1 MSFKKLSELQLA
13 EYLLSKGI
21 SIDAT
26 EKLKNEEIDR
36 TAFLE
41 LNALLLHAMGIKM
54 GQAIKIQ
61 AIIEG
66 KKKNDSVLKDVTC
79 FKDTTAIAFS
89 LTETLNSPLDESA
102 VSPTLSSTLQL
113 SPDVLNESR
122 KIKLNVSTT
131 DVQVALRLDNI
142 DFNIRSLLDEHQ
154 TGKLVLAEYDS
165 TGALI
170 KRLQDMIHIVVNSMV
185 HRVGIMY
192 PSTKTKSNLAKAIIT
207 AFPKLHSSGKL
218 GYENYYSPYTE
229 FVMGNKKKKVT
240 PHGHIEERLK
250 TMRKH
255 VGVQVQAR
263 RKRVIVLAEEFHSS
277 APFSKE
283 EISMIAEL
291 RFDDLGYEKKL
302 DYMEKTS
309 CSRRKWIVNCRP
321 TFDDLLKTFPPLKD
335 LSKHF
340 QKDFCCNFAELNDFL
355 AQWELI
361 TPHVISWA
369 RQKTNLMVKQIL
381 AELDMQDN
389 PSIGIE
395 MDFALLLLP
404 FIIKVPSKNK
414 SCASAAEV
422 AEHFIQFYPA
432 STPMEIML

>member
-13 EYLLSKGI
+13 EYLLSKRI

-26 EKLKNEEIDR
+26 EKLKNEEIDG

-79 FKDTTAIAFS
+79 LKNTTAIAFS

-122 KIKLNVSTT
+122 KIKLK
-131 DVQVALRLDNI
+131 VALRLDNI

-170 KRLQDMIHIVVNSMV
+170 KRRQDMIHIVVNSMV
-185 HRVGIMY
+185 HRVGNMY

-207 AFPKLHSSGKL
+207 AFPKLHSGGKL
-218 GYENYYSPYTE
+218 GYENYYSLYTE
-229 FVMGNKKKKVT
+229 FVMSNKKKKVT

-255 VGVQVQAR
+255 VGVHFQAR

-277 APFSKE
+277 
-283 EISMIAEL
+283 
-291 RFDDLGYEKKL
+291 
-302 DYMEKTS
+302 
-309 CSRRKWIVNCRP
+309 
-321 TFDDLLKTFPPLKD
+321 
-335 LSKHF
+335 
-340 QKDFCCNFAELNDFL
+340 
-355 AQWELI
+355 
-361 TPHVISWA
+361 
-369 RQKTNLMVKQIL
+369 
-381 AELDMQDN
+381 
-389 PSIGIE
+389 GINS
-395 MDFALLLLP
+395 DG
-404 FIIKVPSKNK
+404 N
-414 SCASAAEV
+414 CASKS
-422 AEHFIQFYPA
+422 YSLA
-432 STPMEIML
+432 SVSHSFGYSLQCRSIIYCYRVSSYSCQQMYILCC

>member
-1 MSFKKLSELQLA
+1 MKKC
-13 EYLLSKGI
+13 LL
-21 SIDAT
+21 T
-26 EKLKNEEIDR
+26 LLKQRYIVLLLNILLIIILDEEIDG

-41 LNALLLHAMGIKM
+41 LKALLLHAMGIKM

-61 AIIEG
+61 AIIKG

-79 FKDTTAIAFS
+79 LKDTTAIAFS

-142 DFNIRSLLDEHQ
+142 DFKIRSLLDEHQ
-154 TGKLVLAEYDS
+154 IGKLVLAEYDS

-170 KRLQDMIHIVVNSMV
+170 KRRQDIIHIVVNSMV
-185 HRVGIMY
+185 HRVGNMY

-207 AFPKLHSSGKL
+207 AFPKLHSGGKL

-250 TMRKH
+250 TIRKH
-255 VGVQVQAR
+255 VGVHVQAR

-283 EISMIAEL
+283 ELSMIAEL
-291 RFDDLGYEKKL
+291 RFDDLGYEKSWTIWKKL
-302 DYMEKTS
+302 
-309 CSRRKWIVNCRP
+309 
-321 TFDDLLKTFPPLKD
+321 
-335 LSKHF
+335 H
-340 QKDFCCNFAELNDFL
+340 
-355 AQWELI
+355 
-361 TPHVISWA
+361 
-369 RQKTNLMVKQIL
+369 
-381 AELDMQDN
+381 
-389 PSIGIE
+389 
-395 MDFALLLLP
+395 ALVENGL
-404 FIIKVPSKNK
+404 
-414 SCASAAEV
+414 
-422 AEHFIQFYPA
+422 
-432 STPMEIML
+432 